1 MKQPRPTA
9 FSPSARPRNARPQ
22 RHSKGH
28 RSAPPVASGPPGL
41 FARLAPFPE
50 WFRAWRQ
57 VLRHWWV
64 RLKFI
69 HTRVPFWER
78 REASQLLQADARAAG
93 RCLERLD
100 FEGALAALPAYR
112 AHPTPHIA
120 PPPPVAVVPL
130 ASIKSS
136 AKGGAMPR

>member
-9 FSPSARPRNARPQ
+9 FSPSARPCNARPQ
-22 RHSKGH
+22 RHSSEH
-28 RSAPPVASGPPGL
+28 RSAHSVASGPPGL

-112 AHPTPHIA
+112 AHPISPRTL
-120 PPPPVAVVPL
+120 PPVAVVPL
-130 ASIKSS
+130 ASIESS
-136 AKGGAMPR
+136 AKGGGMPR